1 MTEYTIRTMGGNSYS
16 IDRLKGGDLVMNFV
30 VNINHAQVL
39 EFVAVHVMAGVT
51 IIWEDD

>member
-16 IDRLKGGDLVMNFV
+16 IDRLKDGVPSLDFV